1 MNTTIL
7 TLSCGLFLAASI
19 QADESNRD
27 TFDVVKPRVRDRL
40 CRVTLNQQELGGEID
55 RCIQNLIYR
64 NYMVVDL
71 DGKWLNHF
79 RNRTDRG
86 GQSHLYYGIGKV
98 FDAGSLFAAYTG
110 DPKVAARTQYIIDE
124 LVKSRDAGG
133 YIGFWNVEP
142 ENRQNH
148 INWILHEQ
156 EYNNLALVRNYR
168 CTGNPQSLAHARIM
182 GDYILKTFPTPQNPC
197 YDAGQICTAGL
208 PEGMLELYRVTGD
221 KRYLDFAADV
231 PHGNNH
237 GEVQLAS
244 LRTWEQDFSRRPRHV
259 YVMLARC
266 YAQTELYRLTG
277 EENLLSMSQLMRN
290 ELLKKGEGGML
301 VTGSCSE
308 GEQFSYSQNGRGAIG
323 ESCVTAYVLRW
334 IDSLMRLEGDMRYG
348 DLLER
353 TIYNALLAANSPDG
367 RWIRYFTPFT
377 GDRQYD
383 TRDFFCCCGNYR
395 RAVAELPQKVYYRTP
410 EGGIALNLFTNSKKA
425 FDVKGQTV
433 TILQETAYPN
443 DGDVKLTFSTQ
454 HQNPVAFAFQFRTP
468 RWCEKITLRV
478 NDEAPVTIDP
488 LGNTVEHSRSRIREN
503 SGVAAETPK
512 SHDFG
517 YVGCYVLNQIW
528 KDGDVVNISM
538 PMAWRLLRGRAVQ
551 DGRVARL
558 RGPIVYCIG
567 KDQNAELLSRKEC
580 PEPRNLVIDPASIAE
595 PIKDDS
601 IRPNGLKVVAKAWLN
616 ANCTGEKV
624 DVTLTEFIDP
634 SGQDVYFCVPNLGDT
649 SPVRLADDEI
659 VSWPNEFVNAH
670 VLKAFYGPKT
680 TGDLEAVFEVRGDV
694 VADLAADYIN
704 PGGRTGVKAEFPDA
718 TGGSWAFYNCKNG
731 GLLST
736 AVAGDVKPLNSQ
748 FKAFGSPLGY
758 AYGLENQGDQLGFV
772 SNYAPSDRQEDA
784 WRNHYTERMF
794 DQVLS
799 AAVRND
805 FLYTHPISDTACY
818 NVFRWTPSAG
828 LARSRSR
835 ETSGEQP
842 KDPNSHEF
850 GYGRKRMNLAAD
862 LTLCGTLFSNLGNG
876 VELRVIRWNDDTRHD
891 VLGTFN
897 TKDLTVGKCGTAE
910 FVLRLARGE
919 VGKHIDFVLHNA
931 GSHICDATAL
941 KIRAY
946 TNVQRAAIQTDVT
959 DKVQA
964 KFHNRL
970 VTPLG
975 PYAELFGDVAPGEEK
990 TLKVKLH
997 YWRDCVV
1004 KFVEFPQD
1012 SALDLTGE

>member
-1 MNTTIL
+1 MTKSIL
-7 TLSCGLFLAASI
+7 TLFCGLFLAASI
-19 QADESNRD
+19 QAGQSRQP
-27 TFDVVKPRVRDRL
+27 TFDVVKPRVSDKL

-55 RCIQNLIYR
+55 RRIRNLIYQ

-86 GQSHLYYGIGKV
+86 DRSHVYYGIGKV
-98 FDAGSLFAAYTG
+98 FDAGSLFAAYTD

-124 LVKSRDAGG
+124 LVKSRDADG

-142 ENRQNH
+142 ENRQDH

-156 EYNNLALVRNYR
+156 EYINLALVRNYR

-197 YDAGQICTAGL
+197 YDAGKICTAGL

-221 KRYLDFAADV
+221 KRYFDFAADV

-237 GEVQLAS
+237 SEVRLAS

-277 EENLLSMSQLMRN
+277 EEKLLNMSQLMRN

-301 VTGSCSE
+301 VTGSCSD

-353 TIYNALLAANSPDG
+353 TIYNALFAANSPDG

-377 GDRQYD
+377 GDCRYD
-383 TRDFFCCCGNYR
+383 TRDYFCCCGNYR
-395 RAVAELPQKVYYRTP
+395 RAVAELPQKIYYRTP
-410 EGGIALNLFTNSKKA
+410 EDGIALNLFANSKKT

-433 TILQETAYPN
+433 TIFQETAYPN

-454 HQNPVAFAFQFRTP
+454 APKEKPVAFAFQFRTP

-478 NDEAPVTIDP
+478 NNEAPVTIDP
-488 LGNTVEHSRSRIREN
+488 L
-503 SGVAAETPK
+503 K
-512 SHDFG
+512 QKL
-517 YVGCYVLNQIW
+517 GCYVLNRTW
-528 KDGDVVNISM
+528 KDGDAVKISM

-551 DGRVARL
+551 DGRVVLL

-567 KDQNAELLSRKEC
+567 KDQNAKLLSKC

-595 PIKDDS
+595 PIRDDS
-601 IRPNGLKVVAKAWLN
+601 IRPNGLKVVAKAWLDQDP
-616 ANCTGEKV
+616 TGEQV

-634 SGQDVYFCVPNLGDT
+634 SGQDVYFRVPDLADT
-649 SPVRLADDEI
+649 SPVRLTDDEL

-670 VLKAFYGPKT
+670 VLKAFYGPKV
-680 TGDLEAVFEVRGDV
+680 TGDLEAVFEIRGDI
-694 VADLAADYIN
+694 VADLAADYVN
-704 PGGRTGVKAEFPDA
+704 PGGKTGVRAEFPDA
-718 TGGSWAFYNCKNG
+718 TGGSWALCNCKNG

-736 AVAGDVKPLNSQ
+736 AAAGDVKPLNSQ

-758 AYGLENQGDQLGFV
+758 AFGLEDQGDQLGFV
-772 SNYAPSDRQEDA
+772 SDYAPSDRQEDA
-784 WRNHYTERMF
+784 WRIHYTEKMF
-794 DQVLS
+794 DQVFS
-799 AAVRND
+799 TTAADRND

-818 NVFRWTPSAG
+818 NVFRWTPSVD
-828 LARSRSR
+828 LRK
-835 ETSGEQP
+835 
-842 KDPNSHEF
+842 KDV
-850 GYGRKRMNLAAD
+850 
-862 LTLCGTLFSNLGNG
+862 TLCGTLFSNLGNG
-876 VELRVIRWNDDTRHD
+876 VEFRIIRWNDDTRHN

-897 TKDLTVGKCGTAE
+897 TKDLTVGRCGTIE
-910 FVLRLARGE
+910 FVLRLAPGE
-919 VGKHIDFVLHNA
+919 VGRHIDLVLHNA

-941 KIRAY
+941 EILAY
-946 TNVQRAAIQTDVT
+946 TNVQQAAAQTDVT
-959 DKVQA
+959 EEVQA
-964 KFHNRL
+964 RFHNRL

-975 PYAELFGDVAPGEEK
+975 PYAELFGEVAPGVEK

-997 YWRDCVV
+997 YWRDGVV
-1004 KFVEFPQD
+1004 KHLEFPQD
-1012 SALDLTGE
+1012 SALDLTGK